1 MIMAEYGA
9 QASGAGGT
17 MSARLDKRE
26 TPVMSAENALK
37 LGIFGINMR
46 GGVTLAEFDG
56 MVTGTWE
63 ENVRL
68 AQHADRIGIDAI
80 VPVARWRGYGGRAN
94 LGEVSFE
101 TFTWAAGLLALTRRI
116 MVFSTFHVPVGHPV
130 LAAKLGATVDHISG
144 GRFGLNIVSG
154 WNPQELAM
162 FGITLREHDERYLV
176 ADEWATLL
184 RQLWTVPGESS
195 FAGSYFQVE
204 RGCSDPKPVQDP
216 YPVIMNAGT
225 SPAGREFAARHSDLI
240 YAGLT
245 NFETAADQIRD
256 IKEHARERHG
266 RELRVFGRAH
276 IVCRESEREAR
287 RDFELIHRELA
298 DMDGARNVVSL
309 NMPNSQS
316 ADWDSLDMRTILEGM
331 IAGFWAIPMVGTPDQ
346 VTERL
351 LALHAAGADGISLSW
366 PDFDEGLQQ
375 MEELI
380 MPRLIEAGVR
390 VPVGESVRG

>member
-1 MIMAEYGA
+1 
-9 QASGAGGT
+9 
-17 MSARLDKRE
+17 MSARLDKWE

-56 MVTGTWE
+56 MVAGTWE

-80 VPVARWRGYGGRAN
+80 VPVARWRGYGGRWN
-94 LGEVSFE
+94 LGEDSFE

-144 GRFGLNIVSG
+144 GRWGLNIVSG

-195 FAGSYFQVE
+195 FAGTYFQVE

-216 YPVIMNAGT
+216 YPVIMNAGR

-276 IVCRESEREAR
+276 IVCRDSEREAR
-287 RDFELIHRELA
+287 RDFDRIHRELA
-298 DMDGARNVVSL
+298 DIDGARNVVSL
-309 NMPNSQS
+309 NMPNLQS
-316 ADWDSLDMRTILEGM
+316 ADWNSLDMRTILEG
-331 IAGFWAIPMVGTPDQ
+331 
-346 VTERL
+346 
-351 LALHAAGADGISLSW
+351 
-366 PDFDEGLQQ
+366 
-375 MEELI
+375 
-380 MPRLIEAGVR
+380 
-390 VPVGESVRG
+390 

>member
-1 MIMAEYGA
+1 
-9 QASGAGGT
+9 
-17 MSARLDKRE
+17 MSARLDKWE
-26 TPVMSAENALK
+26 TPVLSAENALK

-56 MVTGTWE
+56 MVQGSWE

-80 VPVARWRGYGGRAN
+80 VPVARWRGYGGRSN

-116 MVFSTFHVPVGHPV
+116 MVFSTFHVPLGHPV

-144 GRFGLNIVSG
+144 GRWGLNIVSG

-176 ADEWATLL
+176 ADEWAALL
-184 RQLWTVPGESS
+184 RQLWTVPGESD
-195 FAGSYFQVE
+195 FAGTYFQVE

-245 NFETAADQIRD
+245 NFETAGDQIHD
-256 IKEHARERHG
+256 IKANARERHG

-276 IVCRESEREAR
+276 IVCRDSEREAR
-287 RDFELIHRELA
+287 GDYDRIHRELA

-316 ADWDSLDMRTILEGM
+316 ADWDSLDMQTILAGM
-331 IAGFWAIPMVGTPDQ
+331 IAGFWAIPIVGTPDQ
-346 VTERL
+346 VAERL
-351 LALHAAGADGISLSW
+351 VELHAAGADGISLSW
-366 PDFDEGLQQ
+366 PDFDEGLAQ

-380 MPRLIEAGVR
+380 IPRLIEAGVR
-390 VPVGESVRG
+390 AAVDESVRG

>member
-1 MIMAEYGA
+1 MG
-9 QASGAGGT
+9 
-17 MSARLDKRE
+17 ARLDKGQ
-26 TPVMSAENALK
+26 TPVMSAENSLK

-46 GGVTLAEFDG
+46 GGVTLADFDG
-56 MVTGTWE
+56 MVAGTWE

-80 VPVARWRGYGGRAN
+80 VPVARWRGYGGRSN

-116 MVFSTFHVPVGHPV
+116 MVFSTFHVPLGHPV

-144 GRFGLNIVSG
+144 GRWGLNIVSG

-176 ADEWATLL
+176 ADEWAALL
-184 RQLWTVPGESS
+184 RQLWTVPGESD
-195 FAGSYFQVE
+195 FAGTYFQVE

-245 NFETAADQIRD
+245 NFETAGDQIRE
-256 IKEHARERHG
+256 IKAHARERHG

-276 IVCRESEREAR
+276 IVCRDSEREAR
-287 RDFELIHRELA
+287 RDYDRIHRELA
-298 DMDGARNVVSL
+298 DMAGARNVVSL

-316 ADWDSLDMRTILEGM
+316 ADWDSLDMQTILAGM
-331 IAGFWAIPMVGTPDQ
+331 IAGFWAIPIVGTPDQ
-346 VTERL
+346 VAERL
-351 LALHAAGADGISLSW
+351 VELHAAGADGISLSW
-366 PDFDEGLQQ
+366 PDFDEGLAQ

-380 MPRLIEAGVR
+380 IPRLIEAGVR
-390 VPVGESVRG
+390 APVDESVRG

>member
-1 MIMAEYGA
+1 MTE
-9 QASGAGGT
+9 
-17 MSARLDKRE
+17 RLDKRD
-26 TPVMSAENALK
+26 TPVMSSDNALK

-46 GGVTLAEFDG
+46 GGVTLVEFDG
-56 MVTGTWE
+56 MVQGSWE

-68 AQHADRIGIDAI
+68 ARHADRIGIDAI
-80 VPVARWRGYGGRAN
+80 VPVARWRGYGGRSN
-94 LGEVSFE
+94 LGDVSFE
-101 TFTWAAGLLALTRRI
+101 TFTWAAGLLALTQRI

-144 GRFGLNIVSG
+144 GRWGLNVVSG

-162 FGITLREHDERYLV
+162 FGVTLREHDERYVV

-184 RQLWTVPGESS
+184 RQLWTVPGESA
-195 FAGSYFQVE
+195 FHGAHFQVE

-216 YPVIMNAGT
+216 YPVIMSAGT

-245 NFETAADQIRD
+245 NFETAPAQIRE

-276 IVCRESEREAR
+276 IVCRDSEREAR
-287 RDFELIHRELA
+287 RDFDRLHRELA
-298 DMDGARNVVSL
+298 DIDAARNVVSL
-309 NMPNSQS
+309 NVPNSQS
-316 ADWDSLDMRTILEGM
+316 ADWSSIDMRAILDGM

-346 VTERL
+346 VTEQL
-351 LALHAAGADGISLSW
+351 LALHRAGADGISLSW

-375 MEELI
+375 MEEQI
-380 MPRLIEAGVR
+380 MPRLVEAGVR
-390 VPVGESVRG
+390 VPVGESVRS